1 MSDKTRNYIY
11 YAALIFF
18 FFINIVTLIHGFK
31 YSGFASK
38 KDFQGTNFG
47 MLIFL
52 SAIGGYILTWLASLG
67 FVIVTYVYKNL

>member
-52 SAIGGYILTWLASLG
+52 SAIGGIYPNLAC
-67 FVIVTYVYKNL
+67 FVRLRNSNLCL